1 MLDHLSDRVTG
12 NAIPIEPIAEGGLER
27 WVKQQ
32 SAATAA
38 WVAANGFKAK
48 PGQHLALPDARG
60 AIGAVA
66 LGVAHGR
73 DIWSYGG
80 LPFSLPEGSYRL
92 PDSMAGENATAAAL
106 GWALGGY
113 VFDRYKKRQRDPARL
128 AIPKSADKDAVRREA
143 AAIFLVRDL
152 VNTPAEDMGPAD
164 LAAAAREVARAAGAK
179 FSVIVGEELLKKNY
193 PCIHAVGRASSRAPR
208 LIDMRWGTRGPKI
221 TLVGKGVCFDSGGL
235 DIKGASW
242 MLTMKKDMGGAAH
255 VLGLAQMIMA
265 AGLDLRLRLLIPAVE
280 NSISANA
287 YRPMDIIRS
296 RKGPTVEIGNTDA
309 EGRVILCDALAEA
322 DSEKPDLLID
332 MATLTGA
339 ARVALG
345 PDLPVLYANDDA
357 VAESALR
364 HGKGADDAL
373 WRLPLHK
380 PYRRMIDS
388 KIADISNSGESPFA
402 GSITAALFLADFV
415 DPATHWMHF
424 DIMAWNPGARPGRPE
439 GGEAQAIRGL
449 FAMIAERAG
458 RPKAKKPRG

>member
-1 MLDHLSDRVTG
+1 MLDHLSDRVSG
-12 NAIPIEPIAEGGLER
+12 NAISIEPIAEGGLER

-32 SAATAA
+32 NAATAA

-48 PGQHLALPDARG
+48 PGQHLAIPDARG

-66 LGVAHGR
+66 LGVVHGR

-92 PDSMAGENATAAAL
+92 PDSMAGEIATAAAL

-128 AIPKSADKDAVRREA
+128 AMPKSADKDAVRREV

-152 VNTPAEDMGPAD
+152 VNTPAEDMGPAE

-179 FSVIVGEELLKKNY
+179 FSVIVGDELLKKNY

-242 MLTMKKDMGGAAH
+242 MLMMKKDMGGAAH

-296 RKGPTVEIGNTDA
+296 RKGLTVEIGNTDA

-364 HGKGADDAL
+364 HGKAAEDAI

-388 KIADISNSGESPFA
+388 KIADINNSGESPFA

-458 RPKAKKPRG
+458 RPKGKKPRG

>member
-1 MLDHLSDRVTG
+1 MLDHLSERISGKT
-12 NAIPIEPIAEGGLER
+12 IPVEPIPEGGLER
-27 WVKQQ
+27 WLKQQ
-32 SAATAA
+32 SPMTAA

-48 PGQHLALPDARG
+48 PGRHLLVPDATG

-80 LPFSLPEGSYRL
+80 LPFGLPEGNYRL
-92 PDSMAGENATAAAL
+92 ADTLPSENASAAAL

-113 VFDRYKKRQRDPARL
+113 VFDRYKKRRRQPARL
-128 AIPKSADKDAVRREA
+128 LMPRSADRESVRREA

-152 VNTPAEDMGPAD
+152 VNTPAEDMGPAE
-164 LAAAAREVARAAGAK
+164 LAAAAREVARAHGAK
-179 FSVIVGEELLKKNY
+179 FSVIVGDELLKKNY
-193 PCIHAVGRASSRAPR
+193 PSIHAVGRASSRAPR
-208 LIDMRWGTRGPKI
+208 LIDLRWGSRGPKI

-235 DIKGASW
+235 DLKSANY
-242 MLTMKKDMGGAAH
+242 MQTMKKDMGGAAH
-255 VLGLAQMIMA
+255 VLALAQMIMA

-280 NSISANA
+280 NSVSANA

-296 RKGPTVEIGNTDA
+296 RKGLTVEIGNTDA
-309 EGRVILCDALAEA
+309 EGRVILCDALSEA

-364 HGKGADDAL
+364 HAKAVDDAL

-388 KIADISNSGESPFA
+388 KIADINNSGDSPFA

-415 DPATHWMHF
+415 DPATHWLHF
-424 DIMAWNPGARPGRPE
+424 DIMAWNPTARPGRPQ

-449 FAMIAERAG
+449 FSLIAERAG
-458 RPKAKKPRG
+458 RPRGRKPRG